1 MNIFT
6 NKRDWTSYIRLL
18 KYCWPYRVRLLWGVI
33 CMVLG
38 ALASITPP
46 WLIKNVVDDVLIKGD
61 SSLLVLLCLAV
72 VFFYSLKGIFNY
84 LHLYLMTWVGNKVVI
99 DLRLELYDKTQRLPL
114 TVIYGRRSGEFLSR
128 ITNDVATIQGIL
140 STTVISFVVQGVT
153 FIGILGFLFTLDWS
167 LTLITFAII
176 PPTAFVIDKTSKRLR
191 AVGKATQERLA
202 SVAAIAQE
210 AVSSIKV
217 VRSFVTE
224 EQEYNRF
231 KDESYSHFET
241 LIEST
246 KLKGI
251 LEGVVEIILII
262 ALAFVLWWGGRNV
275 ILSKLTAGGL
285 IAFLTYLGLLVQ
297 PVKTISSVIGQI
309 QQGAASAD
317 RIFEILDEKNEVP
330 IAANPI
336 KLDNMKGHIEFKNVS
351 FAYVKDANV
360 LNNLS
365 LEINEGEKVAIVGHT
380 GAGKSTIADLVMRFY
395 DPTGGEILIDGVKLE
410 ELDLKNYRKQIG
422 VVPQD
427 PVLMKGSLAYNIGYG
442 IDNVT
447 EEMLERAA
455 NIAGIYDF
463 INELPERFNT
473 EVGERGVTLS
483 GGQRQRVAIARAVC
497 RNPRILIMDEATS
510 SLDALVEQQV
520 QGAMNAAMVGR
531 TSIIIAHRLS
541 TIKNADRILVIDDG
555 HVVESGTHDSLIA
568 LGGAYAEMYAANVF
582 TDENEN
588 TDNKEEKTSEK
599 EK

>member
-6 NKRDWTSYIRLL
+6 NKKDWTSYIRLL
-18 KYCWPYRVRLLWGVI
+18 KYCLPYKSRLIWGII
-33 CMVLG
+33 CMALG
-38 ALASITPP
+38 SLAAITPP

-61 SSLLVLLCLAV
+61 SSLLVLLCMAV

-128 ITNDVATIQGIL
+128 ITNDVSTIQGIL
-140 STTVISFVVQGVT
+140 STTVISFFVQGVT
-153 FIGILGFLFTLDWS
+153 FIGILCFLFTLDWS

-176 PPTAFVIDKTSKRLR
+176 PPSAFVIDKTSKRLR
-191 AVGKATQERLA
+191 IVGRATQERLA

-217 VRSFVTE
+217 VRSFATE
-224 EQEYNRF
+224 EQEYSRF
-231 KDESYSHFET
+231 ESESYSHFET

-275 ILSKLTAGGL
+275 IMSKLTAGGL

-309 QQGAASAD
+309 QQGVASAD

-330 IAANPI
+330 VAENPV
-336 KLDNMKGHIEFKNVS
+336 KLDNMKGHIEFKGVS
-351 FAYVKDANV
+351 FSYVADTPV

-365 LEINEGEKVAIVGHT
+365 LEIKEGEKVAIVGHT

-395 DPTGGEILIDGVKLE
+395 DPTDGEILIDGVELK

-427 PVLMKGSLAYNIGYG
+427 PVLMKGTLAYNIGYG
-442 IDNVT
+442 IENVP

-455 NIAGIYDF
+455 SIAGIYDF
-463 INELPERFNT
+463 INELPDRFNT

-510 SLDALVEQQV
+510 SLDAIVEQQV

-541 TIKNADRILVIDDG
+541 TIKNADRILVIDEG
-555 HVVESGTHDSLIA
+555 HVVESGTHDSLMS
-568 LGGAYAEMYAANVF
+568 LNGAYAAMYAANVF
-582 TDENEN
+582 TSDEEN
-588 TDNKEEKTSEK
+588 DEKKTQEAK
-599 EK
+599 

>member
-18 KYCWPYRVRLLWGVI
+18 KYCWPYRVRLFWGVI

-153 FIGILGFLFTLDWS
+153 FLGILGFLFTLDWS

-191 AVGKATQERLA
+191 VVGKATQERLA

-275 ILSKLTAGGL
+275 ISSKLTAGGL

-330 IAANPI
+330 IAENPI

-395 DPTGGEILIDGVKLE
+395 DPTGGEILIDGQKLE
-410 ELDLKNYRKQIG
+410 NLDLKNYRKQIG

-588 TDNKEEKTSEK
+588 SDNKEEKTSEK